1 MADNED
7 TRRLFVDRLNADLVG
22 PLASHESFPDRP
34 SDRYLSGI
42 LFPQRTAVGAE
53 QDDELGD
60 HEDARDGSGSS
71 EHDAVRLLHAMRPA
85 AMGLSLAVTE
95 TRTGARL
102 SINVAISC
110 GTYALAEIDDHGEP
124 AMWKRTAHS
133 VEFAPD
139 LTKETTDLGDHLE
152 ELRGLHLFT
161 RVSKTIGG
169 RLITVALVN
178 ERKIEKNEGRVE
190 TEQRSFFQTSVEVRA
205 GEGWSI
211 SPRPAVIHAGDEEEK
226 ANRLL
231 YREVREF
238 ATGHTCSA
246 GWDEPAD
253 GVTPRVY
260 TTWIPQAR
268 VHRMSGTGHAV
279 FDSLVGRQDG
289 LAPLSAGWIAEGGE
303 ADLTR
308 GLSLVTDAYS
318 DWIAL
323 QKTRI
328 AELDVPSA
336 AQAAI
341 HMRNCEEAARR
352 IDAGTKLVA
361 ENANARAAFRLAN
374 QAISIQR
381 EWLYPDDKAFT
392 WRPFQLAFILLA
404 LPSIISK
411 RDEDREI
418 MDLLW
423 FPTGGGKTE
432 AYLALIAFTMF
443 YRRLVSPGESGAGV
457 AVLMRY
463 TLRLLTAQQ
472 FQRAAAVVLAAE
484 HLRKGNR
491 VPASLRGFSMPGS
504 PFGIGLWVGG
514 DATPNKYEDAAEALA
529 KNKSN
534 SPAQIEKCP
543 ACGGDLRWS
552 ADAKR
557 RAIRVQC
564 NSSTCPTG
572 TDLLPI
578 WTVDE
583 DIYRELPSLVIAT
596 ADKFAQIVRRDET
609 KKLFGVGTPYDAP
622 DLIIQD
628 ELHLISGPLGTMSA
642 LYECAVDALCS
653 AKGRRP
659 KVIGSTATIRKATDQ
674 VRALFDR
681 TAIQF
686 PPSGIDADNSGF
698 AVVDRQSASRL
709 YLGVTTAGRSAKF
722 TLQAVIASL
731 LQSAAD
737 PALRAAQRDAYWTLV
752 SYFNSLRE
760 LGGALVLVEDDVSA
774 SVAEYAR
781 RREETRRQAGVTEE
795 LTSRVSQLEIRDKL
809 EALKLRHGQ
818 DGAIDVLL
826 ATNMVSV
833 GVDIPRLG
841 LMVVNGQPKGIS
853 EYIQATSRVGR
864 SDAPGLIV
872 CVYNSGKP
880 RDRSRFESFA
890 SWHGTL
896 YRDVDAI
903 SVTPYASR
911 ARDRALH
918 APLVAIAR
926 HLVNAAPEL
935 TRASESALKTY
946 AAEIVERTRR
956 SDPEEADEVE
966 RELQE
971 LLTSWRIRGGLSDF
985 WNDRD
990 SRASLL
996 VGAERHAAMQA
1007 SGRLPGSAWATP
1019 NSLRNVDPGTPFILR
1034 NIHKGGASG
1043 K

>member
-1 MADNED
+1 MADID
-7 TRRLFVDRLNADLVG
+7 SARCLFVDRLNADLVG
-22 PLASHESFPDRP
+22 PLAAEESFPDRP
-34 SDRYLSGI
+34 SDRYLTGI
-42 LFPQRTAVGAE
+42 LFPQRTGVGAE

-60 HEDARDGSGSS
+60 QEEARDGSGSS

-85 AMGLSLAVTE
+85 AMGLSFSLTE
-95 TRTGARL
+95 TRPGGFPSLKLT
-102 SINVAISC
+102 ISC
-110 GTYALAEIDDHGEP
+110 GTYAVSESNEHGEP
-124 AMWKRTAHS
+124 TMWRRTPH
-133 VEFAPD
+133 VLEFEPD
-139 LTKETTDLGDHLE
+139 LEKEDTDLGDYRD
-152 ELRGLHLFT
+152 ELQGLHIFT
-161 RVSKTIGG
+161 RLSRTAPGY
-169 RLITVALVN
+169 LITVALVN
-178 ERKIEKNEGRVE
+178 EKNVEKSEGRIE
-190 TEQRSFFQTSVEVRA
+190 TETRSFFQASIEVRA
-205 GEGWSI
+205 GAGWSI
-211 SPRPAVIHAGDEEEK
+211 SPRPSVIHAGDEEEL

-231 YREVREF
+231 YRDVREF

-253 GVTPRVY
+253 GATARVF
-260 TTWIPQAR
+260 TTWIPEAR
-268 VHRMSGTGHAV
+268 VYRMSGTGHDV
-279 FDSLVGRQDG
+279 FKTLVRRKDE
-289 LAPLSAGWIAEGGE
+289 LRPLSAGWLAESNE
-303 ADLTR
+303 ADLDR
-308 GLSLVTDAYS
+308 GLRLVTGAYS
-318 DWIAL
+318 KWIAL
-323 QKTRI
+323 QKERI
-328 AELDVPSA
+328 AQLDAASAGQAEL
-336 AQAAI
+336 

-352 IDAGTKLVA
+352 IDAGIQVVLHHV
-361 ENANARAAFRLAN
+361 NARTAFRLAN
-374 QAISIQR
+374 QAISVQR
-381 EWLYPDDKAFT
+381 EWLYPQDAAFT

-404 LPSIISK
+404 LPSIVSK
-411 RDEDREI
+411 GDEDREI

-432 AYLALIAFTMF
+432 AYLALIAFTIF
-443 YRRLVSPGESGAGV
+443 YRRLDWPKETGEGV

-472 FQRAAAVVLAAE
+472 FQRAAAVILAAE

-491 VPASLRGFSMPGS
+491 VPESLSGVSLPGS
-504 PFGIGLWVGG
+504 QFGIGLWVGG
-514 DATPNKYEDAAEALA
+514 DATPNRYEEAADALA
-529 KNKSN
+529 KSKPN
-534 SPAQIEKCP
+534 SPAQIKDCP
-543 ACGGDLRWS
+543 ACGEELRWT
-552 ADAKR
+552 ADAKTQS
-557 RAIRVQC
+557 IRVRC
-564 NSSTCPTG
+564 HGSTCPTG
-572 TDLLPI
+572 DDFLPI

-609 KKLFGVGTPYDAP
+609 KMLFGVDTPHDAP

-659 KVIGSTATIRKATDQ
+659 KIIGSTATIRKATDQ

-681 TAIQF
+681 TAVQF
-686 PPSGIDADNSGF
+686 PPSGIDADDSGF

-722 TLQAVIASL
+722 TLQAVMASL

-737 PALRAAQRDAYWTLV
+737 PTLPPSQRDAYWTLV
-752 SYFNSLRE
+752 AYFNSLRE

-781 RREETRRQAGVTEE
+781 RRGEERRDASNTEE

-809 EALKLRHGQ
+809 EALKLKEGQ

-826 ATNMVSV
+826 ATNMISV

-880 RDRSRFESFA
+880 RDRSRYESFA

-918 APLVAIAR
+918 APLVAMAR
-926 HLVNAAPEL
+926 HLVDAAPAL
-935 TRASESALKTY
+935 TQSAESALQGY
-946 AAEIVERTRR
+946 AAGIVDRARR
-956 SDPEEADEVE
+956 SDPEEGDEVE
-966 RELQE
+966 HELQE
-971 LLTSWRIRGGLSDF
+971 LITAWRIRGGLTDF

-990 SRASLL
+990 SSKSLL
-996 VGAERHAAMQA
+996 VGAEKQAAMQA

-1019 NSLRNVDPGTPFILR
+1019 NSLRNVDPGTPFILKT
-1034 NIHKGGASG
+1034 IHNGGSSG
-1043 K
+1043 E